1 MPDPVN
7 PLGRFD
13 LGFQEQI
20 DFFRSKLSLGTQT
33 WTDIREAAH
42 DRSFVVAGAMK
53 ADLLD
58 EIRQSVDKA
67 IATGTTLETFRKE
80 FRDTTDRLGWPGKA
94 GQGTTGG
101 FNWRTKVIY
110 ETNLRTSYAAGRE
123 AQLADPG
130 LQKLL
135 PFRRYVHND
144 SVLHPRPQHL
154 AWNGLTLPH
163 DHEFWK
169 THSPPNGWGC
179 RCRVTAVAAPR
190 KGDATKPPAGWDDM
204 DADTGAPPGIDKGWG
219 YAPGASVRDELRDL
233 VKGKVAKLPEPLG
246 KALSDDLASVSR
258 PVFVEAKTTR
268 AAAKWAVDNNL
279 ADRADFAGVH
289 VDIANQWNRSLFD
302 HLQEFPELR
311 KNQRFVGTCQAQMAA
326 WREAVIAKRVEK
338 ARAIYPGR
346 SEEDLR
352 TISGYGLKTPKID
365 GSTWAH
371 STPDEHVGGIAVNK
385 KWGADPEAFH
395 DALKRNV
402 ATKYHPVGC
411 DTVRSVVDH
420 ELGHQLDN
428 LLGLHLDPEIKQAYK
443 EALGEGIKDEFRQIK
458 NEVSSYAGKN
468 IFEFTAECWSESL
481 NNPSPRRFA
490 ARVAAI
496 VRERYFAKFGAA

>member
-33 WTDIREAAH
+33 WTDIWEAAH

-80 FRDTTDRLGWPGKA
+80 FRDTTDRLGWPGDA
-94 GQGTTGG
+94 GKGTTGG

-163 DHEFWK
+163 DHPFWA

-233 VKGKVAKLPEPLG
+233 VKGKVAKLPEALG
-246 KALSDDLASVSR
+246 KALAAEIKAVVAPVS
-258 PVFVEAKTTR
+258 EARTIAEAEKIAR
-268 AAAKWAVDNNL
+268 GIL
-279 ADRADFAGVH
+279 AD
-289 VDIANQWNRSLFD
+289 Q
-302 HLQEFPELR
+302 
-311 KNQRFVGTCQAQMAA
+311 
-326 WREAVIAKRVEK
+326 
-338 ARAIYPGR
+338 
-346 SEEDLR
+346 
-352 TISGYGLKTPKID
+352 
-365 GSTWAH
+365 
-371 STPDEHVGGIAVNK
+371 
-385 KWGADPEAFH
+385 
-395 DALKRNV
+395 NV
-402 ATKYHPVGC
+402 AYQTEQTGEPC
-411 DTVRSVVDH
+411 VR
-420 ELGHQLDN
+420 
-428 LLGLHLDPEIKQAYK
+428 
-443 EALGEGIKDEFRQIK
+443 FRQIGAVLPDVVRKRFFGRASLKGLDVETANAVNGWLVKSQQVADSIGIPRLRGVHTAPRK
-458 NEVSSYAGKN
+458 NANGSMGDGVLAISGNSRIGGFNFETASTYQLKDGHSGRPENARAFFATNQEKIEKTLWHEFAHHIHQQYGVVGSASYRHPPLEARLQTLL
-468 IFEFTAECWSESL
+468 FEQAKLSTAIEFPCQLAMQNSKEYFAECYALRKLGRPDLVPE
-481 NNPSPRRFA
+481 FMQDF
-490 ARVAAI
+490 I
-496 VRERYFAKFGAA
+496 AKIEKGEMK

>member
-20 DFFRSKLSLGTQT
+20 DFFRSKLSLGTQA
-33 WTDIREAAH
+33 WTDIWESAH

-53 ADLLD
+53 ADLLN

-80 FRDTTDRLGWPGKA
+80 FRDITDRLGWPGKA

-179 RCRVTAVAAPR
+179 RCRVTAVPAPR
-190 KGDATKPPAGWDDM
+190 KGDATKPPAGWEAM
-204 DADTGAPPGIDKGWG
+204 DEKTGAPVGIDKGWG
-219 YAPGASVRDELRDL
+219 YAPGKNTTTPLKDIIDQKLIRLDAPIGAAMMEALR
-233 VKGKVAKLPEPLG
+233 P
-246 KALSDDLASVSR
+246 ALAMESQ
-258 PVFVEAKTTR
+258 
-268 AAAKWAVDNNL
+268 AKWWQTLDAWL
-279 ADRADFAGVH
+279 ADPVPR
-289 VDIANQWNRSLFD
+289 
-302 HLQEFPELR
+302 
-311 KNQRFVGTCQAQMAA
+311 
-326 WREAVIAKRVEK
+326 
-338 ARAIYPGR
+338 GR
-346 SEEDLR
+346 SEIVGVLSPR
-352 TISGYGLKTPKID
+352 TIAWLETHGFQVPDSAEIAIEDRLVVGAKQRRHEKAQNALLPEEWRALTRLLDTPSGVYLDTHSGKLVFVAD
-365 GSTWAH
+365 GIGPEKA
-371 STPDEHVGGIAVNK
+371 AVEFDPRSNEPINLVDSAFRVSAVDVA
-385 KWGADPEAFH
+385 GAVKGNQW
-395 DALKRNV
+395 L
-402 ATKYHPVGC
+402 
-411 DTVRSVVDH
+411 VVM
-420 ELGHQLDN
+420 Q
-428 LLGLHLDPEIKQAYK
+428 
-443 EALGEGIKDEFRQIK
+443 
-458 NEVSSYAGKN
+458 
-468 IFEFTAECWSESL
+468 
-481 NNPSPRRFA
+481 
-490 ARVAAI
+490 
-496 VRERYFAKFGAA
+496 